1 MFANRRH
8 FVAAVLLMG
17 VVGILGGCSS
27 ASATASAATAAGATT
42 AAAPTPAGAS
52 TAAGLPTPTASV
64 AATSVPTS
72 GGGPSATGGPVARG
86 GNLCS
91 LLGPGDFTAAGVS
104 GAGAP
109 TDSPDGTGGHYCV
122 YTGVSGATGGIE
134 FDAFIGDPV
143 GTYRTIASDT
153 GMGTL
158 TSVST
163 TDLPGADQAGMTLD
177 GTGHMAAI
185 VVRKGQLIFDMSFPT
200 NPNARAQLFAL
211 VSLVLQRGTALY

>member
-17 VVGILGGCSS
+17 IVGGCSS
-27 ASATASAATAAGATT
+27 ASATATAATAAGAT
-42 AAAPTPAGAS
+42 PAGAS
-52 TAAGLPTPTASV
+52 TPAGLPTPTASL

-72 GGGPSATGGPVARG
+72 GGGPSATGGPVAGG

-91 LLGPGDFTAAGVS
+91 LLGPGDFAAAGVS
-104 GAGAP
+104 GAGSP
-109 TDSPDGTGGHYCV
+109 IDSPDGTGGHYCV
-122 YTGVSGATGGIE
+122 YAGVSGATGGIE

-158 TSVST
+158 TAVST
-163 TDLPGADQAGMTLD
+163 ADLPGADQAGMTLD
-177 GTGHMAAI
+177 SIGHMAAI
-185 VVRKGQLIFDMSFPT
+185 VVRKGQLTFDMSFPT
-200 NPNARAQLFAL
+200 NPNARTQLIAL
-211 VSLVLQRGTALY
+211 VDLVLQRGTALY